1 MRSTAIEVAWSVC
14 LCVCLSVLWSLTT
27 IRSSAKTIEPIEMPL
42 ELCRLVEAR
51 GTMFWPGERIPQGK
65 KHFFWGGS
73 FLASPDL
80 PAVDILNVIR

>member
-1 MRSTAIEVAWSVC
+1 VC

-51 GTMFWPGERIPQGK
+51 GTMFWPGERISQGK
-65 KHFFWGGS
+65 KHFFLGGGS